1 VSVETM
7 GKILPLF
14 RHRLHCVACRRTFKA
29 DTVEAAVA
37 AYHEHILD
45 DRCATGERP

>member
-7 GKILPLF
+7 ARVIPLF
-14 RHRLHCVACRRTFKA
+14 QHRLHCVACRTTFRRP
-29 DTVEAAVA
+29 TVEEAVD

-45 DRCATGERP
+45 DRCATGGVS